1 VSTTL
6 KPQVTRSVRNRV
18 KSAAVV
24 ADVLLERRH
33 PAVSRR
39 LTPRERLTESIAAT
53 LFMSV
58 ALVMALTAD
67 DQPVGTS
74 VLLVLSYAL
83 TRRVRFQLGPGL
95 IRPTEVVFVPMLFL
109 TPAAAVPVLVT
120 LGSILGELPE
130 VLGRRAHPERIAVIV
145 ADGWYAIG
153 PAIVISVLAD
163 GPAHEAGAAVLLL
176 ALAAQFVLDIV
187 ASSAREYFGARVSP
201 FEMLPVLALVYLI
214 DALLAPIGFLAAL
227 ATEVHSYAY
236 LLAVAPAALLGLIAR
251 ERSTRIAH
259 ELALERAFR
268 RSTRALD
275 ARADELHRHID
286 KAPEDRARLE
296 RILLA
301 TTIEALQADAGRLS
315 EIENAVRPRLSIGG
329 HDEELAAAEQ
339 LLGAQRNN
347 ALAIGVGHSHL
358 LSVLRHARP
367 FDAVERDLLE
377 HLAAQAAVSLENLRL
392 EERLWR
398 SAEENARIAHTLQ
411 QSLLPPLLP
420 EIPGMET
427 GALYLPTGEGIE
439 VGGDFYDLFPT
450 AGREWFAVIG
460 DVCGKGPEAAA
471 VTALARYTI
480 RAAVMRHRSPAG
492 ILRWLNTAMIRQGAN
507 RFVTLACARI
517 EVQDVIT
524 VTVACGGHPPPRI
537 LRSTGLVE
545 TLGGNGTL
553 LGILDDIDAF
563 DFSARLDPGDAIVL
577 YTDGLTEASAPDV
590 WTPQQLD
597 AAVAS
602 ARRLDAEGIVEH
614 LGALAPGP
622 RRDDLA
628 LLALRV
634 QPLL

>member
-1 VSTTL
+1 
-6 KPQVTRSVRNRV
+6 V
-18 KSAAVV
+18 KSATAV
-24 ADVLLERRH
+24 AELLLERRH

-39 LTPRERLTESIAAT
+39 LTPRERITESIAAAVYMT
-53 LFMSV
+53 V
-58 ALVMALTAD
+58 AVAMALTAD
-67 DQPVGTS
+67 TEPLGTS

-109 TPAAAVPVLVT
+109 TPPAAVPVLVA
-120 LGSILGELPE
+120 LGAILGELPE
-130 VLGRRAHPERIAVIV
+130 LLRRRAHPERIALIV

-153 PAIVISVLAD
+153 PALVIAALAP

-176 ALAAQFVLDIV
+176 ALAAQFASDIF
-187 ASSAREYFGARVSP
+187 ASTLREYFGARVSP
-201 FEMLPVLALVYLI
+201 LEMLPVLALVYLI
-214 DALLAPIGFLAAL
+214 DVLLAPIGFLAAL
-227 ATEVHSYAY
+227 ATEVYDYAY
-236 LLAVAPAALLGLIAR
+236 LLAIAPAALLGLIAR
-251 ERSTRIAH
+251 ERSSRIAH

-275 ARADELHRHID
+275 ARAEELHRHED
-286 KAPEDRARLE
+286 KRPEDRRRLE

-301 TTIEALQADAGRLS
+301 TVMEALQADAGRLS
-315 EIENAVRPRLSIGG
+315 EITGEELRPRLSIGG
-329 HDEELAAAEQ
+329 HEGALTAAEAM
-339 LLGAQRNN
+339 LGAPQGT
-347 ALAIGVGHSHL
+347 ALAIGVGHSH
-358 LSVLRHARP
+358 VLAIVRDRRP

-392 EERLWR
+392 EELMWR
-398 SAEENARIAHTLQ
+398 GAEENARIADTLQ

-420 EIPGMET
+420 EVPGLET
-427 GALYLPTGEGIE
+427 GALYLPTGEGIA

-450 AGREWFAVIG
+450 AEKEWFAVIG

-492 ILRWLNTAMIRQGAN
+492 VLRWLNAAMIRQGAN

-517 EVQDVIT
+517 ETEDVIT
-524 VTVACGGHPPPRI
+524 VTVACAGHPPPRI

-545 TLGGNGTL
+545 SLGGQGTL
-553 LGILDDIDAF
+553 LGILDEIEAF
-563 DFSARLDPGDAIVL
+563 DFSARLDPGDALVL
-577 YTDGLTEASAPDV
+577 YTDGLTEASAPRV

-597 AAVAS
+597 AAVAG
-602 ARRLDAEGIVEH
+602 ARRLDAQGIVEY
-614 LGALAPGP
+614 LGSLAPGP